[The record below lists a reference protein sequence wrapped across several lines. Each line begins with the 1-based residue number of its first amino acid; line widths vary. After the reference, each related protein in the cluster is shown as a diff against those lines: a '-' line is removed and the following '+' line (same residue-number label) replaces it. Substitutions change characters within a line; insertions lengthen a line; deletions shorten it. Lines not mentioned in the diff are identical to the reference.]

1 MVICLMMTL
10 PLFSQKP
17 STDSIKCVPV
27 SALRNA
33 LIMKS
38 EFDKTK
44 IVLSECRD
52 SVSILNKIVTS
63 QDSLIVI
70 KDQKIS
76 LLTDNINNYKEVV
89 VNKDNIIGVKDE
101 EIKKIKKQRNVG
113 YGVGAL
119 SILLSILIVL

>member
-1 MVICLMMTL
+1 MMTL

-17 STDSIKCVPV
+17 SIDSIKCVPV

-44 IVLSECRD
+44 VILSECRD
-52 SVSILNKIVTS
+52 SVFILNKIVTS

-76 LLTDNINNYKEVV
+76 VLTDNINNYKEVV

-119 SILLSILIVL
+119 SILLSLLIVL

>member
-1 MVICLMMTL
+1 MTL

-52 SVSILNKIVTS
+52 SVFILNKIVTS

-76 LLTDNINNYKEVV
+76 VLTDNINNYKEVV

-119 SILLSILIVL
+119 SILLSLLIVL

>member
-52 SVSILNKIVTS
+52 SVSILNKVVTS

-113 YGVGAL
+113 YGVGVL

>member
-1 MVICLMMTL
+1 MTL

-52 SVSILNKIVTS
+52 SISILNKVVTS

-113 YGVGAL
+113 YGVGVL

>member
-1 MVICLMMTL
+1 MTL

-52 SVSILNKIVTS
+52 SVSILNKVVTS

-113 YGVGAL
+113 YGVGVL